1 MKTVH
6 GNAMH
11 LSQCERELASNM
23 SAQRLSASA
32 KLLVCGT
39 ILAIICHAFQ
49 SFAATPSADEMRRR
63 SDWLMSHFGSRA
75 ATPVFSFAY
84 DGHDA
89 DRSLDKWKRATARHA
104 FADRTLHATSFTDP
118 RTGLVVRCEVAEFRD
133 HAAVE
138 WVVYLKNTGSADTP
152 ILADIRALDNVILS
166 AGGDAVLH
174 YARGA
179 VCSMDDFAP
188 LTETIKAGT
197 HLHLEPAGGRSSSDF
212 LPFFN
217 LETPSRGGVVI
228 GLGWSGEWAA
238 DFIQEGERR
247 SRVQA
252 GMALTHLKLHP
263 GEEIRT
269 PRVALL
275 FYQGDW
281 IRGQNLW
288 RRFLLDQHRP
298 KVNGQPLDP
307 PVFNG
312 NWGGTPAASH
322 LENIKA
328 IVAHD
333 LPVEFYWIDAEWFGR
348 GAWWMNAG
356 DWSVKR
362 DLYPEGFK
370 PISDALH
377 QSGHKLLLWFEPERV
392 CEGTPWFNEHPQWLL
407 EVPQERRVYNWGDKR
422 TFPDWVTSES
432 RRNQIKD
439 GDRLFN
445 LGDPDARQFVT
456 EFFSARITEFGL
468 DCYRHDANIA
478 PLEFWRA
485 ADAPDRQGITEIRW
499 VEGLYAFW
507 DELLRRHPGLLIDNC
522 ASGGRRI
529 DLETLSRSTPF
540 WRTDFPGD
548 LTGKQC
554 HTYGISPWIPLN
566 STGGVT
572 LGRDSDYAWRST
584 VSSTVTF
591 GLFGNGDASQA
602 QPPPADFPFE
612 KAKATLAQ
620 YRRLQPYF
628 LGDYYPLTP
637 YTKAADTW
645 LAWQFHRADLG
656 GGVVQAF
663 RRPGSFQESERL
675 KLRGLNSRS
684 RYVVTDLDD
693 TKPQE
698 LSGRELIMNGLLL
711 SMPEK
716 PSARIVTYRQAQ

>member
-1 MKTVH
+1 M
-6 GNAMH
+6 
-11 LSQCERELASNM
+11 RFLAVLAVLVM
-23 SAQRLSASA
+23 
-32 KLLVCGT
+32 VCGASRSPGA
-39 ILAIICHAFQ
+39 L
-49 SFAATPSADEMRRR
+49 PVADEMKSR
-63 SDWLMSHFGSRA
+63 SLWLKNHFGSRT
-75 ATPVFSFAY
+75 ATPPCSFTYAGREAGQLLAKWPRAFS
-84 DGHDA
+84 H
-89 DRSLDKWKRATARHA
+89 HA
-104 FADRTLHATSFTDP
+104 FTDRTLHATSFTDP
-118 RTGLVVRCEVAEFRD
+118 QTGLIVRCEVTEFRD

-138 WVVYLKNTGSADTP
+138 WVVYLKNTGSTDTP
-152 ILADIRALDNVILS
+152 ILSDIRALDTVMPS
-166 AGGDAVLH
+166 PGGDAVLH

-179 VCSMDDFAP
+179 VASMDDFAP
-188 LTETIKAGT
+188 LTETMRPGT
-197 HLHLEPAGGRSSSDF
+197 QLHLEPAGGRSSSDF

-238 DFIQEGERR
+238 DFTQEDARQAR
-247 SRVQA
+247 LQA

-288 RRFLLDQHRP
+288 RRFVLDHHRP
-298 KVNGQPLDP
+298 TVNGQPFAP
-307 PVFNG
+307 PIFNA
-312 NWGGTPAASH
+312 NWGGTPAANH
-322 LENIKA
+322 LENINA

-348 GAWWMNAG
+348 GAWWLNPG
-356 DWSVKR
+356 DWRVKR

-377 QSGHKLLLWFEPERV
+377 QSGRKLLLWFEPERV
-392 CEGTPWFNEHPQWLL
+392 CEGTPWFNEPPRWLL
-407 EVPQERRVYNWGDKR
+407 EVPKERRVYNWGDQR

-432 RRNQIKD
+432 RRNQIVD

-445 LGDPDARQFVT
+445 LALPEARRFLT
-456 EFFSARITEFGL
+456 DFISARIAESGL

-485 ADAPDRQGITEIRW
+485 ADTPDRQGITEIRW

-548 LTGKQC
+548 LGGKQC
-554 HTYGISPWIPLN
+554 HTYGLSFWVPLN
-566 STGGVT
+566 STGAVT
-572 LGRDSDYAWRST
+572 PGHDSDYAWRST
-584 VSSTVTF
+584 ISSTVTF
-591 GLFGNGDASQA
+591 GLFGNLDAAQA
-602 QPPPADFPFE
+602 EPPRADFPFA

-620 YRRLQPYF
+620 YRRLQPCF

-637 YTKAADTW
+637 YAKAADAW

-656 GGVVQAF
+656 GGLVQAF
-663 RRPGSFQESERL
+663 RRPESLQESARL
-675 KLRGLNSRS
+675 KLRGLDPRS
-684 RYVVTDLDD
+684 RYVVTDVDD
-693 TKPQE
+693 ANPYE
-698 LSGRELIMNGLLL
+698 LSGRELMVKGLLL
-711 SMPEK
+711 TLSEK
-716 PSARIVTYRQAQ
+716 PLARVVTYRQVR